1 MKAVGFFTSLPVDH
15 PESLLDVDLPTP
27 EVGPRDL
34 LVAIEAISVNPADA
48 KRRLGSATD
57 GALDAPMILGYDAV
71 GRVEAM
77 GADVVGFNLGD
88 RVWYA
93 GDVTRAGSYA
103 ELQAV
108 DHRIVSHAPESV
120 APEAAAALPLV
131 SLTAWEMLFERL
143 QVPSGTEQ
151 KSLLVIGGAGGV
163 GSITQQLARKLT
175 GLNVI
180 ATASRAESADWCR
193 KMGAHH
199 VVSHHDLIAQTR
211 ALGLTYV
218 DYIAQYADTA
228 QHWDAM
234 CELIAPQGCIGTIV
248 ETEEKLD
255 ISALQGKSA
264 ALMWELMF
272 TRSMFQTAD
281 MSRQGEILHRMA
293 QLVDDGTIQTTETKV
308 LHGLSAATLKQAHT
322 LIESAST
329 IGKLVVA
336 Y

>member
-77 GADVVGFNLGD
+77 GADVVGFNLGE

-108 DHRIVSHAPESV
+108 DHRIVSHAPKSV

-199 VVSHHDLIAQTR
+199 VVNHHDLIAQTR

-234 CELIAPQGCIGTIV
+234 CELIAPQGRIGTIV